1 MKAIPKSD
9 VPEPPDGEKM
19 IQLYFLSILFN
30 GLSGYLLALGDR
42 GENGTAIG
50 SGFRFLSGSDTFR
63 LVLGILSAVTGLLKL
78 LSPCMDNIPILG
90 DLLPALMGLLAGFIL
105 VFGYYREHRSAADQ
119 EEEGK
124 LDRMGDVLLKYRKGF
139 GFILLLTAL
148 AHFIL
153 PQAFLL

>member
-1 MKAIPKSD
+1 MRA
-9 VPEPPDGEKM
+9 VPESDILKPSQRGKM

-30 GLSGYLLALGDR
+30 GLSGYLLTLGDR
-42 GENGTAIG
+42 GENGTIE
-50 SGFRFLSGSDTFR
+50 SSFRFSPGNDTLQ

-78 LSPCMDNIPILG
+78 LSPCMDSMPILG

-105 VFGYYREHRSAADQ
+105 VFGYYREHSSAVNQD
-119 EEEGK
+119 EEGK
-124 LDRMGDVLLKYRKGF
+124 LDRIGGSLLKYRKGF

-148 AHFIL
+148 LHFIF

>member
-1 MKAIPKSD
+1 
-9 VPEPPDGEKM
+9 M

-42 GENGTAIG
+42 AENGTIE
-50 SGFRFLSGSDTFR
+50 SGFRFLPGSDTFR

-105 VFGYYREHRSAADQ
+105 VFGYYREHRSVTNQ
-119 EEEGK
+119 EEEEGK
-124 LDRMGDVLLKYRKGF
+124 LDRMGEVFLKYRKGF